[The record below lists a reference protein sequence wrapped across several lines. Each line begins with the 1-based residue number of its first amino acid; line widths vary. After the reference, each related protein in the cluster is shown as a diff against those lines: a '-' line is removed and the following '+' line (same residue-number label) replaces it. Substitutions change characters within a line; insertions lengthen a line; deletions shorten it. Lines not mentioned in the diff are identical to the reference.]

1 MEQSTGNR
9 IVTSQLAE
17 DLSWLEDHSRRN
29 PQQALQT
36 IQLRLA
42 AALVRNCIGPY
53 LDNQPASPL
62 HVAVVGGAGTG
73 KSTVSNM
80 LSGAPAAEANP
91 QAGYTRHP
99 IAYTNSNG
107 AIAWAS
113 HVGFLGKLQRLER
126 PSPSNVD
133 ADVYQVRT
141 VPPVQGVASLLGNF
155 VVWDC
160 PDMTTWAATGYAPR
174 LLEVAGLADVIVY
187 VASDERYNDEVP
199 TQFLQLF
206 LQAGKPVLCCLTKM
220 READAPAFVSH
231 FQKEVLSH
239 LPSGVVGC
247 VAIPHLPAA
256 QLADP
261 ARLVPKYRAPLLN
274 TIATLGKDPT
284 QSRKKSVHSST
295 TYLVAAHERLMNV
308 ARQDIA
314 VMQDW
319 RALVDQGRGEY
330 DSRYSREYLASEK
343 FRRFDE
349 ALVRLLELL
358 ELPGVGKPLSN
369 ALWVLRTP
377 YRFLKGFLTKSLSR
391 PEPPGMPEQP
401 VLDGALAGWLDSLH
415 KESAQRA
422 NQHPLWAHLE
432 KGFASGKLQQQARER
447 FQLGMRGF
455 QIGQADEVERTA
467 RSIYEDLEKSPI
479 ILNTLRTGKFA
490 VDIAAVVA
498 AVITAGHNWG
508 LDFILVPIAA
518 SVTQQLVE
526 LLGAQYVETQ
536 RTNARERQL
545 ALEQQHVSGPLG
557 EWLAQWPATGGS
569 AYERLQLALKRIP
582 DSVRQVE
589 AAVAKKG

>member
-1 MEQSTGNR
+1 MEQSGNR
-9 IVTSQLAE
+9 ILTSQLAE
-17 DLSWLEDHSRRN
+17 DLGWLEDHSRRN
-29 PQQALQT
+29 PQQSLQT

-42 AALVRNCIGPY
+42 AALVRNTVGPY
-53 LDNQPASPL
+53 LDSQPAQPL

-73 KSTVSNM
+73 KSTVSNL

-107 AIAWAS
+107 AVTWAS

-141 VPPVQGVASLLGNF
+141 VPQVQGVQTLLGQF

-174 LLEVAGLADVIVY
+174 LLEIAGLADVIVY

-199 TQFLQLF
+199 TQFLQTF

-220 READAPAFVSH
+220 READAAAFVSH
-231 FQKEVLSH
+231 FQKEVLSK

-256 QLADP
+256 MLADP
-261 ARLVPKYRAPLLN
+261 ARLAPKYRNPLVN
-274 TIATLGKDPT
+274 TVARFGNDAGG
-284 QSRKKSVHSST
+284 SRKKNVQAST
-295 TYLVAAHERLMNV
+295 TYLITAHERLMNV

-314 VMQDW
+314 AMQDW
-319 RALVDQGRGEY
+319 RALVDVGRDEFDG
-330 DSRYSREYLASEK
+330 RYSREYLAGEK

-377 YRFLKGFLTKSLSR
+377 YRLIKGFLVKSLSR

-401 VLDGALAGWLDSLH
+401 VLEAALGGWLDSLH

-422 NQHPLWAHLE
+422 SQHPLWAHIE
-432 KGFASGKLQQQARER
+432 KGFSSGKLPQQARER
-447 FQLGMRGF
+447 FALGLRGF
-455 QIGQADEVERTA
+455 QIGQGEEVERTA
-467 RSIYEDLEKSPI
+467 RAIYEDLEKSPL

-490 VDIAAVVA
+490 VDIAAVIA
-498 AVITAGHNWG
+498 AVVTGGHNWG

-518 SVTQQLVE
+518 SVTHQLVE
-526 LLGAQYVETQ
+526 LLGTQYVETQ
-536 RTNARERQL
+536 RANARQRQQ
-545 ALEQQHVSGPLG
+545 ALEQQHLSVPLG

-569 AYERLQLALKRIP
+569 SYERLQLALRRIP
-582 DSVRQVE
+582 DSVKQVQE
-589 AAVAKKG
+589 MVAKKG

>member
-1 MEQSTGNR
+1 MDQTGYR
-9 IVTSQLAE
+9 VLTSQLAE
-17 DLSWLEDHSRRN
+17 DLGWLEDHSRRS
-29 PQQALQT
+29 PQQAMQS

-42 AALVRNCIGPY
+42 AALVRNCIGPF
-53 LDNQPASPL
+53 LDSQPSAPL

-73 KSTVSNM
+73 KSTVSNL
-80 LSGAPAAEANP
+80 LSGAAAAEANP

-107 AIAWAS
+107 AVSWAS

-141 VPPVQGVASLLGNF
+141 VPAVQGVSSLLGQY
-155 VVWDC
+155 VIWDC
-160 PDMTTWAATGYAPR
+160 PDMTTWAATGYVPR
-174 LLEVAGLADVIVY
+174 LLEVAALADVIVF

-220 READAPAFVSH
+220 READAAAFVSH
-231 FQKEVLSH
+231 FQKEVLSK

-261 ARLVPKYRAPLLN
+261 ARLVPKYRGPLVN
-274 TIATLGKDPT
+274 TVANLGKDSAL
-284 QSRKKSVHSST
+284 SRKKNVQWAT
-295 TYLVAAHERLMNV
+295 NFLVASHERLMNV

-314 VMQDW
+314 AMQDW
-319 RALVDQGRGEY
+319 RALVERGREEFDG
-330 DSRYSREYLASEK
+330 RYSREYLASEK

-377 YRFLKGFLTKSLSR
+377 YRLLKGFLTKSLAR

-401 VLDGALAGWLDSLH
+401 VLEGALGGWLDSLH

-422 NQHPLWAHLE
+422 GQHPLWAHIE
-432 KGFASGKLQQQARER
+432 KGFQSGKLPQQARER

-455 QIGQADEVERTA
+455 QIGQGEEVERTA
-467 RSIYEDLEKSPI
+467 RAIYEDLEKSPV

-490 VDIAAVVA
+490 VDMAAVVA
-498 AVITAGHNWG
+498 AVVTGGHNWG

-518 SVTQQLVE
+518 SVTHQLVE
-526 LLGAQYVETQ
+526 LLGAKYVETQ
-536 RTNARERQL
+536 RENARERQQ
-545 ALEQQHVSGPLG
+545 ALEQQHLSGPLA
-557 EWLAQWPATGGS
+557 EWLSQWPATGGS

-582 DSVRQVE
+582 ESVKQVQ
-589 AAVAKKG
+589 AAVASKG